1 MGAEFDAFFRE
12 NYHLV
17 VASAEYRLSSLTDA
31 EEVAAAAFRIAWQH
45 HAAGGEL
52 SVPWLYGVTRNL
64 IGNEYRVRKRRAAL
78 VERAAEQVPVVD
90 EAAEDR
96 AEELRSAVATLPQHH
111 QDMLRMA
118 YWDDLTATE
127 IGEVLGLTVP
137 TVHVR
142 LFRARRAL
150 RKALMSEMQEV
161 ATDGR

>member
-1 MGAEFDAFFRE
+1 VSAEFDSFFRE

-17 VASAEYRLSSLTDA
+17 VASAEYRLSSLEDA
-31 EEVAAAAFRIAWQH
+31 EEIAAATFRIAWQH
-45 HAAGGEL
+45 HATGGEL

-64 IGNEYRVRKRRAAL
+64 IGNEYRARKRRAAL
-78 VERAAEQVPVVD
+78 VERAAEQVSVVD

-96 AEELRSAVATLPQHH
+96 AEELRSAVAKLPQHH
-111 QDMLRMA
+111 QDVLRMA

-127 IGEVLGLTVP
+127 IGAVLGLTVP

-150 RKALMSEMQEV
+150 RKALVSEMQEV
-161 ATDGR
+161 GADGR